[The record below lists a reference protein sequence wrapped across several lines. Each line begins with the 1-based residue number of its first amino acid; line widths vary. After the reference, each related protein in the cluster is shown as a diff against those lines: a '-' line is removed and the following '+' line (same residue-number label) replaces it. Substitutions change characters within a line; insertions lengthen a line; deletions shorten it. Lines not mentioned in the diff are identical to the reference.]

1 MVGFLCAVGFFSSS
15 HSLYGKNIWPGP
27 LFLVIPY
34 GSIAKEYKEER
45 RWLMKNEENERCMTY
60 LLRIFTWFI
69 IENKSQQ
76 ENKRNPLVW
85 KTTKRCH
92 SITWYTL
99 KVKTHLK

>member
-1 MVGFLCAVGFFSSS
+1 MKKMKDA
-15 HSLYGKNIWPGP
+15 
-27 LFLVIPY
+27 
-34 GSIAKEYKEER
+34 
-45 RWLMKNEENERCMTY
+45 WL
-60 LLRIFTWFI
+60 IFEISPWFI

-85 KTTKRCH
+85 KTTKKCR